1 MASAPQSIYLAHRE
15 VWEKKI
21 AEHMEIVN
29 PKWISVCKFTAS
41 HLGYDQ
47 EIVGTVINQITD
59 AGLPPIACA
68 AVQAKFLALTAYAH
82 STIHALEIGTLGG
95 LTVIRLAISNP
106 QLHVTTIE
114 LHEIYA
120 NIARQN
126 IKDAGLDDRVDVIVG
141 SAMEVLPKLAVEI
154 EEGKRQKFG
163 LTIIDADG
171 VCKFSK
177 QEIEVW
183 SAQQFVT
190 GKQLEL
196 HGPGD
201 QIECVSG
208 FHLRG
213 QRQH

>member
-1 MASAPQSIYLAHRE
+1 MASAPQSIYLAHCE

-29 PKWISVCKFTAS
+29 PKWISVGKFTAS

-47 EIVGTVINQITD
+47 EIVGTV
-59 AGLPPIACA
+59 
-68 AVQAKFLALTAYAH
+68 YAH

-177 QEIEVW
+177 QEVEVW